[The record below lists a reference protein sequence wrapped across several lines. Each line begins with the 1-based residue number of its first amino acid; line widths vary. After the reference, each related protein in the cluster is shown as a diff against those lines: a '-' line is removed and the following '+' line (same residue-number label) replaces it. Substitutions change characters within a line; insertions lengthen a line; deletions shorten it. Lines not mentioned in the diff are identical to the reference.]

1 MPVRGTRRRNDDRAE
16 VGVGTLIIFIAMVLV
31 AAVAAAVII
40 GTSGSLQQRAQST
53 GQEATA
59 EVASNFHVIGMYGVR
74 NNTTANVYNI
84 KIQFE
89 LSAGAVPVAMDQL
102 ILRYSDGTTTRFYQF
117 NGTSAYTLNWI
128 RGQGT
133 NNVMQSGDLM
143 ELTFNTVDSEL
154 APRSEFSLQV
164 LPQVGNPVDLS
175 VKTPATYSTDTYLDL
190 LR

>member
-1 MPVRGTRRRNDDRAE
+1 MLARGRSRKGDTAE

-59 EVASNFHVIGMYGVR
+59 EVASNFHVIGMYGLR
-74 NNTTANVYNI
+74 NDTSHDIYNV

-89 LSAGAVPVAMDQL
+89 LSAGAVPVPMDQL
-102 ILRYSDGTTTRFYQF
+102 ILRYSDGTATRFYQF
-117 NGTSAYTLNWI
+117 SGANTYTLNWI

-133 NNVMQSGDLM
+133 NNVMQTGDLV
-143 ELTFNTVDSEL
+143 ELTFNTVDTEL
-154 APRSEFSLQV
+154 APRSTFSLQV
-164 LPQVGNPVDLS
+164 LPQVGNPVDLDI
-175 VKTPATYSTDTYLDL
+175 KTPATYATDLELDL